1 MSQKLLL
8 IMNPVAGTKKP
19 NKHLTEIISLFCE
32 NGYECQ
38 VQTTSPALGADK
50 IAKEYSE
57 GKNLVVC
64 IGGDGTFNEM
74 VSGLIEAG
82 YTQKI
87 GYIPSGSTNDFAT
100 GLKISN
106 VPLKAA
112 EDIVSGETRTLDVG
126 KFNNRIFTYTASF
139 GVFTKSSY
147 NTPRDL
153 KNALGYLAYVLEGA
167 KELTDVPSIHM
178 KAKFGNKEV
187 EGNYIFGAVCNSKRI
202 GGGLVK
208 FDDSIVDM
216 NDGLLEVLL
225 IKYPKNPAEATQ
237 TLIDLKS
244 SKFSSHNFD
253 FFSASSVTFT
263 TDDEVDW
270 TIDGEYQRGSDK
282 IVVKNLKSAISLI
295 LKNEKDKKR

>member
-32 NGYECQ
+32 NGFECH
-38 VQTTSPALGADK
+38 VQTTSPSMGADK
-50 IAKEYSE
+50 IVKEFS
-57 GKNLVVC
+57 KDKDIVVC

-74 VSGLIEAG
+74 VSGLVEAG
-82 YTQKI
+82 YKQKI
-87 GYIPSGSTNDFAT
+87 GYIPSGSTNDFAS

-112 EDIVSGETRTLDVG
+112 EDIIFGQVKTLDVG

-178 KAKFGNKEV
+178 KAKYGEKEI
-187 EGNYIFGAVCNSKRI
+187 EGNYIFGAVCNSKRL

-208 FDDSIVDM
+208 FTDDTVDL

-244 SKFSSHNFD
+244 VKFSSQYFD
-253 FFSASSVTFT
+253 FFSASKIIFT

-270 TIDGEYQRGSDK
+270 TIDGEYQKGSDV
-282 IVVKNLKSAISLI
+282 ITVKNIKSAISLI
-295 LKNEKDKKR
+295 LK